1 MLLNDLALI
10 APELFVAV
18 SALILT
24 LIGAMRGDR
33 VLPFILG
40 LAALVMILA
49 VGELATNADYWDR
62 TVLFNGMYV
71 VDAFAT
77 TVKILC
83 LSGVAVLFIMMAG
96 PLRADL
102 MARFECPVLVM
113 MSCAGMMVM
122 VSANHFL
129 TLYMG
134 VELSALA
141 LYVLAAFRRD
151 LVLSSEAGMKYFVL
165 GALSSGMLLF
175 GVSLVYGFTGSLS
188 FDAIHTLLINVTAA
202 QKMGVVVGMAFILA
216 GLAFKISAVPFHMW
230 TPDVY
235 QGSPGIVT
243 AFFASVPKIAAL
255 ALTIRVL
262 MYPFAALSDDW
273 VQIIAFL
280 ALASMVWGA
289 FAAVS
294 QQNIKR
300 LLAYGSIGNMGY
312 ALMGVLTATPDGLSA
327 ALLYVAI
334 YMVMTLGLFAV
345 LLAVRRNDGT
355 GAEDISDFSGLSITH
370 PIAAY
375 TIAIMMFSMAGIP
388 PLAGFFG
395 KLMVFQAA
403 VQSGYIAVA
412 VVGVLTSVVGAYY
425 YLRVIRVM
433 FFDAV
438 QPGIRVGFSGGQKVA
453 AFVCCAAV
461 LVFVVAPGVVNTP
474 MAQAV
479 SGLSGGAI
487 DSVALQVSTIA
498 PAAGESF
505 GGQGSDVFP
514 PMPSQIPNVTAPK

>member
-1 MLLNDLALI
+1 MLSHDVYLVL
-10 APELFVAV
+10 PELFIAGM
-18 SALILT
+18 ALILT
-24 LIGAMRGDR
+24 LIGAVRGDR
-33 VLPFILG
+33 ALSFILG
-40 LAALVMILA
+40 LATLVMILT

-62 TVLFNGMYV
+62 TVLFNGLYV
-71 VDAFAT
+71 IDSFAT

-83 LSGVAVLFIMMAG
+83 LSGVALLFVMMVST
-96 PLRADL
+96 LRADM

-113 MSCAGMMVM
+113 LSVVGMMVM

-129 TLYMG
+129 TMYMG

-188 FDAIHTLLINVTAA
+188 FDQIHTVLMNINDA
-202 QKMGVVVGMAFILA
+202 QKMGAVVGMAFILA

-262 MYPFAALSDDW
+262 MYPFVVLIPDW
-273 VQIIAFL
+273 VQIVAFL

-294 QQNIKR
+294 QNNIKR

-345 LLAVRRNDGT
+345 LLAVRDSDGT
-355 GAEDISDFSGLSITH
+355 MAEEISDFSGLSITN
-370 PIAAY
+370 PVAAY
-375 TIAIMMFSMAGIP
+375 IIAIMMFSMAGIP

-403 VQSGYIAVA
+403 VQSGYIVIAIL
-412 VVGVLTSVVGAYY
+412 GVLTSVVGAYY
-425 YLRVIRVM
+425 YLRIIKVM
-433 FFDAV
+433 FFDLTR
-438 QPGIRVGFSGGQKVA
+438 PGIRISFSTGQKVV
-453 AFVCCAAV
+453 AFVCGLAILA
-461 LVFVVAPGVVNTP
+461 FIVAPSVVNTP
-474 MAQAV
+474 MQNAV
-479 SGLSGGAI
+479 TGLSAGAI
-487 DSVALQVSTIA
+487 DSVALQAAMIA
-498 PAAGESF
+498 PAAGGDS
-505 GGQGSDVFP
+505 FP
-514 PMPSQIPNVTAPK
+514 PMPTSIPNKGFAQ